1 MNIESILDYE
11 WVVHSVI
18 NKFNSHNDYE
28 DLYQV
33 GMMAL
38 TKAYHNY
45 RKEGDA
51 KIDDWIRR

>member
-1 MNIESILDYE
+1 MDLNSILDYE

-18 NKFNSHNDYE
+18 KKFSGYSDYE

-38 TKAYHNY
+38 IKACKNY
-45 RKEGDA
+45 KES
-51 KIDDWIRR
+51 

>member
-51 KIDDWIRR
+51 KIDD

>member
-1 MNIESILDYE
+1 MDVDFILDYE

-18 NKFNSHNDYE
+18 RKFNGYSDYE

-38 TKAYHNY
+38 VKAYQNY
-45 RKEGDA
+45 NGKEESV
-51 KIDDWIRR
+51 IHE

>member
-1 MNIESILDYE
+1 MDVDFILDYE

-18 NKFNSHNDYE
+18 QKFSGYSNYD

-38 TKAYHNY
+38 VKAYKNY
-45 RKEGDA
+45 KGSER
-51 KIDDWIRR
+51 

>member
-1 MNIESILDYE
+1 MMNVDFVLDYE

-18 NKFNSHNDYE
+18 KKFNGYSDYE

-38 TKAYHNY
+38 VKAYRNY
-45 RKEGDA
+45 QKNWGEVYE
-51 KIDDWIRR
+51 